1 LIFVAPEGT
10 RSPNGELQTFKKGPF
25 WLARDCEAPI
35 VPVVISGAHQL
46 MPKGSFRPRRGVI
59 RVRILPRMPVS
70 ALASDDVAA
79 QAEALRTLYQQ
90 TLDHMRRGT
99 TA

>member
-1 LIFVAPEGT
+1 
-10 RSPNGELQTFKKGPF
+10 
-25 WLARDCEAPI
+25 
-35 VPVVISGAHQL
+35 
-46 MPKGSFRPRRGVI
+46 
-59 RVRILPRMPVS
+59 MPVS